1 MENSQFKEQYIDI
14 NKISADPM
22 GTIEK
27 SKRAVMLL
35 MEAADILEDAGIAA
49 ISRDSL
55 FLAKSVALFV
65 NDLEKDT
72 KDETKVSDIQ
82 ITEKDYEATLALI
95 KAMDIDDE

>member
-1 MENSQFKEQYIDI
+1 MENSQFKEQHIDI

-35 MEAADILEDAGIAA
+35 MEAADILEDTGIVT

-65 NDLEKDT
+65 NDLEKDI
-72 KDETKVSDIQ
+72 KEETKVSEIQ

>member
-1 MENSQFKEQYIDI
+1 MENSQFKEQNIDI

-35 MEAADILEDAGIAA
+35 MEAADILEDTGIVT

-65 NDLEKDT
+65 NDLEKDI
-72 KDETKVSDIQ
+72 KEETKVSEIQ
-82 ITEKDYEATLALI
+82 INEKDYEATLALI